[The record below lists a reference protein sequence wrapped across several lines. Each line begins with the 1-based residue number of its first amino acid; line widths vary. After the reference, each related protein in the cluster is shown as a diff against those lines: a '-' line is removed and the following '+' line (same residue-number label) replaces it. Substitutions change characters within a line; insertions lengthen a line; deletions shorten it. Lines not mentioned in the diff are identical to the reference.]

1 MDKDLELT
9 IKEYVT
15 NVNTICN
22 TLLKELKLNT
32 KFDFLEYRAKHQQT
46 KLEINGIRLIF
57 HGRGC
62 IATNDEMFL
71 DWDFGFGSRWCG
83 INPFLLAGTLEHCS
97 NNFLKPFSA
106 KQIELAC
113 EEAVLKKEMYKKYD
127 LYYFNIPISDTF
139 EPNFPK
145 EFDVFVIEHYGL
157 KWQIP
162 RNKVIDR
169 FLRKSKRVWKGHEKG
184 SDLYTLSFLKDDK
197 KIYSIV
203 FDDISY
209 PESAVKIM
217 KEILI
222 NMCKIRVFW

>member
-1 MDKDLELT
+1 
-9 IKEYVT
+9 
-15 NVNTICN
+15 
-22 TLLKELKLNT
+22 
-32 KFDFLEYRAKHQQT
+32 
-46 KLEINGIRLIF
+46 
-57 HGRGC
+57 
-62 IATNDEMFL
+62 
-71 DWDFGFGSRWCG
+71 
-83 INPFLLAGTLEHCS
+83 
-97 NNFLKPFSA
+97 
-106 KQIELAC
+106 
-113 EEAVLKKEMYKKYD
+113 MYKKYD

-169 FLRKSKRVWKGHEKG
+169 FLRKSKRVWKGNEKG

-197 KIYSIV
+197 EIYSIV
-203 FDDISY
+203 FDDISF